1 MAQQKIWFDFVSNTI
16 KVEANYLPQTRKVG
30 SKAYKTL
37 LAAKRDNPTA
47 TIETFGKRE
56 DKYNHITVSQ
66 MQTYFEVNGLTAD
79 AAKLKEMRE
88 NKETHINKNGRTVR
102 TYNMGKIRQ
111 WFMENYSVGYKKYV
125 ESKKAASN
133 AVQMPTSNVEKDR
146 SMIYYKVNDRG
157 KGTQQ
162 CAPSFLYM
170 LLVYN
175 GIICSFQNVINGDF
189 IIVCKRQ

>member
-1 MAQQKIWFDFVSNTI
+1 MTQQKIWFDFVSNTI

-56 DKYNHITVSQ
+56 DKYNHINVSQ
-66 MQTYFEVNGLTAD
+66 MQTYFEVNGVTAG

-111 WFMENYSVGYKKYV
+111 WFMENYSVGYKEYV

-133 AVQMPTSNVEKDR
+133 AVQMPTSNVEKGE
-146 SMIYYKVNDRG
+146 KP
-157 KGTQQ
+157 
-162 CAPSFLYM
+162 AA
-170 LLVYN
+170 
-175 GIICSFQNVINGDF
+175 
-189 IIVCKRQ
+189 

>member
-66 MQTYFEVNGLTAD
+66 MQTYFEVNGVTAG
-79 AAKLKEMRE
+79 AANSKRCA
-88 NKETHINKNGRTVR
+88 RTRKR
-102 TYNMGKIRQ
+102 TSTRM
-111 WFMENYSVGYKKYV
+111 V
-125 ESKKAASN
+125 
-133 AVQMPTSNVEKDR
+133 
-146 SMIYYKVNDRG
+146 
-157 KGTQQ
+157 
-162 CAPSFLYM
+162 APSER
-170 LLVYN
+170 
-175 GIICSFQNVINGDF
+175 IIWAKSVSGSWKITA
-189 IIVCKRQ
+189 

>member
-30 SKAYKTL
+30 SKAYKIL

-66 MQTYFEVNGLTAD
+66 MQTYFEVNGVTAG

-88 NKETHINKNGRTVR
+88 NKETHINRNGRTVR

-111 WFMENYSVGYKKYV
+111 WFMKNYSVGYKKYK
-125 ESKKAASN
+125 ESKDIASN
-133 AVQMPTSNVEKDR
+133 AVEIPTNNVENEK
-146 SMIYYKVNDRG
+146 KTAV
-157 KGTQQ
+157 
-162 CAPSFLYM
+162 
-170 LLVYN
+170 
-175 GIICSFQNVINGDF
+175 
-189 IIVCKRQ
+189 

>member
-1 MAQQKIWFDFVSNTI
+1 MTQQKIWFDFVNNTI

-30 SKAYKTL
+30 SKAYQTL

-47 TIETFGKRE
+47 MIKTFGKRE

-66 MQTYFEVNGLTAD
+66 MQTYFEVNGVTD
-79 AAKLKEMRE
+79 GAAKLKEMRE

-125 ESKKAASN
+125 ESKKAVSN
-133 AVQMPTSNVEKDR
+133 AVQMPTSNVEKEE
-146 SMIYYKVNDRG
+146 KP
-157 KGTQQ
+157 
-162 CAPSFLYM
+162 AA
-170 LLVYN
+170 
-175 GIICSFQNVINGDF
+175 
-189 IIVCKRQ
+189 

>member
-66 MQTYFEVNGLTAD
+66 MQTYFEVNGLTD
-79 AAKLKEMRE
+79 GAAKLKEMRE

-111 WFMENYSVGYKKYV
+111 WFMENYRQELHLLSCHSPALPPF
-125 ESKKAASN
+125 ESMKEYGDR
-133 AVQMPTSNVEKDR
+133 TEKR
-146 SMIYYKVNDRG
+146 PFHR
-157 KGTQQ
+157 
-162 CAPSFLYM
+162 
-170 LLVYN
+170 
-175 GIICSFQNVINGDF
+175 
-189 IIVCKRQ
+189 

>member
-66 MQTYFEVNGLTAD
+66 MQTYFEVNGLTD
-79 AAKLKEMRE
+79 GAAKLKEMRE

-133 AVQMPTSNVEKDR
+133 AVQMPTSNVEKEE
-146 SMIYYKVNDRG
+146 KP
-157 KGTQQ
+157 
-162 CAPSFLYM
+162 AE
-170 LLVYN
+170 
-175 GIICSFQNVINGDF
+175 
-189 IIVCKRQ
+189 